1 MRVLLVHP
9 PRRGRPESG
18 VSVPPLGLLY
28 LASSLE
34 AAGHRVGLIDARVE
48 ALRGPRLL
56 ERARSFAPELIG
68 LGGLTP
74 VFEDSVST
82 ARLLSSI
89 GAPIVLGGPHAT
101 VRGARVLEEVPEASY
116 VVRGEGERALPALVS
131 ALARAADPAEVPG
144 VVTRGGEGPQPA
156 TIEDLDALPVPAR
169 HLLPARG
176 YRYPLWR
183 SSRIVTALTSRGCPF
198 RCIFCEKAVHG
209 DPYRARSAA
218 SVADELEGVLAAGPE
233 PFVIFYDDLFTLR
246 RERVLSIC
254 DEIVRRGLRFH
265 WKAEARVE
273 QVDRELLRAMKR
285 AGLAMLAFGVD
296 SGSDDGLKF
305 LRKGFRVEHVRRAFA
320 LCREEGVATL
330 AYLILGLPSQTPEA
344 ARESIRLAVEI
355 RPTYAQFS
363 TLSPFEG
370 TPLHA
375 LAERQGWLRE
385 SVARSPLDTESRRV
399 TAIGPAWDDRALKRL
414 LREAYLR
421 FYLRP
426 RAILDLLG
434 LGSGRGSLTRGMS
447 AGWRVVQWAFQG

>member
-48 ALRGPRLL
+48 GLRGRRLL
-56 ERARSFAPELIG
+56 ERARRFEPEVIG

-74 VFEDSVST
+74 VFEDTITT
-82 ARLLSSI
+82 ARLLAPL

-101 VRGARVLEEVPEASY
+101 VRGAQVLDEVPEASL
-116 VVRGEGERALPALVS
+116 VVRGEGEQAFPALVA
-131 ALARAADPAEVPG
+131 ALARSADPLGVPG
-144 VVTRGGEGPQPA
+144 VVSRSGMGPAPA
-156 TIEDLDALPVPAR
+156 TIDDLDALPVPAR

-183 SSRIVTALTSRGCPF
+183 SARIVTALTSRGCPF

-209 DPYRARSAA
+209 DPYRARSAG
-218 SVADELEGVLAAGPE
+218 SVASELEGVIAAGPE

-246 RERVLSIC
+246 RDRVLAIC
-254 DEIVRRGLRFH
+254 DEIVRRGLRFR

-273 QVDRELLRAMKR
+273 QIDRELLRAMRR

-305 LRKGFRVEHVRRAFA
+305 LRKGFRVEHVRRAFE
-320 LCREEGVATL
+320 LCREERVATL
-330 AYLILGLPSQTPEA
+330 AYLILGLPSQTREQ

-355 RPTYAQFS
+355 QPTYAQFS

-370 TPLHA
+370 TPLHG
-375 LAERQGWLRE
+375 LAKREGWLRE
-385 SVARSPLDTESRRV
+385 SGARSPLDTEARRV
-399 TAIGPAWDDRALKRL
+399 TAIGPAWDDRSLRRL

-426 RAILDLLG
+426 RAIGELFG
-434 LGSGRGSLTRGMS
+434 LGGRRGSLKRGMS

>member
-34 AAGHRVGLIDARVE
+34 AAGHSVGLVDARVE
-48 ALRGPRLL
+48 GLRGARLV
-56 ERARSFAPELIG
+56 ERARRFQPDLIG

-74 VFEDSVST
+74 VFEDTVAT
-82 ARLLSSI
+82 ARLLADI
-89 GAPIVLGGPHAT
+89 DVPLVLGGPHAT
-101 VRGARVLEEVPEASY
+101 VRGAQVLDEVPEASY
-116 VVRGEGERALPALVS
+116 AVRGEGERAFPALVG
-131 ALARAADPAEVPG
+131 ALARSADPCAVPG
-144 VVTRGGEGPQPA
+144 VVSRRGEGPPPA

-169 HLLPARG
+169 HLLPAAG

-183 SSRIVTALTSRGCPF
+183 SARVVTALTSRGCPF

-209 DPYRARSAA
+209 DPYRARSAT
-218 SVADELEGVLAAGPE
+218 SVADELEGVLVSGPD

-246 RERVLSIC
+246 RERVVAIC
-254 DEIVRRGLRFH
+254 DEIVRRRLRFR

-273 QVDRELLRAMKR
+273 QIDRELLRTMKQ

-296 SGSDDGLKF
+296 SGSDDGLRF
-305 LRKGFRVEHVRRAFA
+305 LRKGFRVEHVRRAFE

-330 AYLILGLPSQTPEA
+330 AYLILGLPSQTREQ
-344 ARESIRLAVEI
+344 ARESIRLAIEI
-355 RPTYAQFS
+355 QPTYAQFS

-370 TPLHA
+370 TPLHG
-375 LAERQGWLRE
+375 LAAREGWLRD
-385 SVARSPLDTESRRV
+385 SVARSPLDTESRRT
-399 TAIGPAWDDRALKRL
+399 TAIGPAWDDRSLARL

-426 RAILDLLG
+426 RAIVELLG
-434 LGSGRGSLTRGMS
+434 LGRGRGSLKRGMS